1 MTTGG
6 RVELQGDADRLHSA
20 AIRLLRGLRRV
31 DLESG
36 LTAARLSVLSVL
48 VFAGPQTVSGL
59 ADLEQVRPPTAS
71 RLLKEMEREGLV
83 NRTRSKRDARL
94 RIFYATTR
102 GRRVLET
109 ARERRVQRLHAAIK
123 SLSAEDNSA
132 LARAMPVIEK
142 LARAAQEIQ
151 V

>member
-6 RVELQGDADRLHSA
+6 RVELHGDADRLHSA

-83 NRTRSKRDARL
+83 NRTGSKKDARL
-94 RIFYATTR
+94 RIFYATAR
-102 GRRVLET
+102 GRRLLET
-109 ARERRVQRLHAAIK
+109 ARRRRVQKLHAAIG
-123 SLSAEDNSA
+123 SLSADESSA
-132 LARAMPVIEK
+132 LARAMDVIEK
-142 LARAAQEIQ
+142 LARAA
-151 V
+151 

>member
-6 RVELQGDADRLHSA
+6 RIRRHDDADRLHSA
-20 AIRLLRGLRRV
+20 AIRLLRGLRRA
-31 DLESG
+31 DLDGGVS
-36 LTAARLSVLSVL
+36 AARLSALSVL

-71 RLLKEMEREGLV
+71 RLLKEMERQGLV
-83 NRTRSKRDARL
+83 NRTGSKQDARL

-109 ARERRVQRLHAAIK
+109 ARQRRVQKLHAAIAT
-123 SLSAEDNSA
+123 LSADDSSA
-132 LARAMPVIEK
+132 LARAMDVIEK
-142 LARAAQEIQ
+142 LARTA
-151 V
+151 